1 MESAHKQKD
10 KHIPHR
16 YNPDYIHHR
25 QDNFVDGIGQVVFG
39 LQDGMVST
47 LGAITGVA
55 IGSGEP
61 YIILLAGIAIVSVE
75 SISMGIGAYVSS
87 HSEKKIIE
95 RMVAEEREEIQTYP
109 AEEHRELEGFFIR
122 DGWPHELAQEMA
134 TTCKEDP
141 ELMLAEMS
149 YRELGISSSE
159 IAHPARNGV
168 FMFLAYIVGGF
179 VPLSA
184 YFFLPITTAIGL
196 SIVVTLVGLFLVGA
210 GITHYTKQPWFQN
223 GMHMFFFGGVA
234 LVVGLSVGVFMR
246 IAFGV

>member
-1 MESAHKQKD
+1 MEPIHKQKE
-10 KHIPHR
+10 KHFPHR

-25 QDNFVDGIGQVVFG
+25 QDNLVSGVGQIVFG

-47 LGAITGVA
+47 LGAVTGVA

-61 YIILLAGIAIVSVE
+61 YVILLAGVAIVSVE

-87 HSEKKIIE
+87 HSEKKVIE

-109 AEEHRELEGFFIR
+109 TEEHHELEEFFIR

-134 TTCKEDP
+134 HTAKEDP
-141 ELMLAEMS
+141 DLMLTEMS
-149 YRELGISSSE
+149 YRELGISSRE
-159 IAHPARNGV
+159 IAHPVRNGV
-168 FMFLAYIVGGF
+168 FMFWAYIVGGLI
-179 VPLSA
+179 PLSA
-184 YFFLPITTAIGL
+184 YFFLPITTAIGV
-196 SIVVTLVGLFLVGA
+196 SIGVTLVGLFLVGV
-210 GITHYTKQPWFQN
+210 GITRYTKQPWFKN
-223 GMHMFFFGGVA
+223 GMHMFFFGGIA